1 VTTPGGLRFG
11 LGLWPEHPLADA
23 ARLAALAETHGFE
36 GVWVPDER
44 FHRDAYLTLG
54 EVARATAR
62 ARVGPFVSD
71 PYSRH
76 PALTAVAMA
85 TLDELAGGRAVLGL
99 GAGASGFA
107 ALGLARRHPATAI
120 REAVGLIRRLWAG
133 ETVTLDGRVVQFRGG
148 HLDFRPRPDIPI
160 LVAGRGQRILELA
173 GEVADGVII
182 GALLSPSTFA
192 YAQRHVMAGAARAG
206 HALDR
211 FETVVWAHTA
221 LDPDPARARDAVRK
235 IVVGVLLTSR
245 EVLGDLGV
253 TLPAALARA
262 LVGVDYGQAEAVA
275 RIATQVP
282 EEVLAH
288 FSLAGDG
295 PQCLESVARLAGQG
309 VTHLAVVPWVVPGQ
323 TLEEFIVRFARDVI
337 APFGARR

>member
-1 VTTPGGLRFG
+1 VTTPRGLRFG
-11 LGLWPEHPLADA
+11 LGLWPEHPLAEA
-23 ARLAALAETHGFE
+23 ARLAALAEAHGFE

-54 EVARATAR
+54 EVARATD
-62 ARVGPFVSD
+62 RVRLGPFVSD

-107 ALGLARRHPATAI
+107 ALGLDRRHPATAI
-120 REAVGLIRRLWAG
+120 REAVGLIRQLWAG
-133 ETVTLDGRVVQFRGG
+133 ETVTLEGRVVRFRHGR
-148 HLDFRPRPDIPI
+148 LDFRPRPNMPI
-160 LVAGRGQRILELA
+160 LVAGRGPKILELA

-192 YAQRHVMAGAARAG
+192 YAQRHVRAG
-206 HALDR
+206 VARSGRALDR

-221 LDPDPARARDAVRK
+221 LDPDPGRARDAVRK

-245 EVLGDLGV
+245 EVLGDFGV
-253 TLPAALARA
+253 TLPDALARA
-262 LVGVDYGQAEAVA
+262 LAGVDYGQSDAVA
-275 RIATQVP
+275 RLATAVP
-282 EEVLAH
+282 ADVLAH

-295 PQCLESVARLAGQG
+295 AECLESVVRLAGQG
-309 VTHLAVVPWVVPGQ
+309 VTHLAVVPWLVPGQ
-323 TLEEFIVRFARDVI
+323 TLEGFIVRFARDVI
-337 APFGARR
+337 APFVVRQ